1 MESQAQYDATGRYF
15 EQLRANIRHDS
26 NCMDM
31 GKSDR
36 KDLVVQFLAE
46 TRLALPPAVLYR
58 NLRLRQNATFSE
70 KSLSNYLTELE
81 EDGLVKRV
89 DPEALASRE
98 VVAVGENER
107 GYYLITEAG
116 VEAAPDVDS
125 LQQIA

>member
-15 EQLRANIRHDS
+15 EQLRADIRRGT
-26 NCMDM
+26 NRMDM

-58 NLRLRQNATFSE
+58 NLRLRHNATFSE
-70 KSLSNYLTELE
+70 KSLSNYLSELE
-81 EDGLVKRV
+81 ADGLVKRV
-89 DPEALASRE
+89 DPEALAKRE

-116 VEAAPDVDS
+116 VEAAPDADS